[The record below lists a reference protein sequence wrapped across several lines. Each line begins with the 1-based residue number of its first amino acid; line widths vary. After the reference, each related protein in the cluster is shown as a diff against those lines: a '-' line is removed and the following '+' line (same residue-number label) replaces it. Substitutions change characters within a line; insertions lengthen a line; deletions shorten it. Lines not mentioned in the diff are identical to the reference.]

1 MMQVLFRTIGAWARR
16 LLLPASLLVLA
27 ACAAPPA
34 PPPPPSAYD
43 RAYSA
48 MMGAMA
54 DQGVRITD
62 AQQSAGIITGSRGN
76 ITVTATVKPRPDGSA
91 EVAFKTRGN
100 IQEDPQLIDRIG
112 TSYNA
117 RMGR

>member
-1 MMQVLFRTIGAWARR
+1 MRILTVTLGLWARR
-16 LLLPASLLVLA
+16 LLLPASLLVLV

-34 PPPPPSAYD
+34 PPPPPSTYD

-48 MMGAMA
+48 MLGAMA

-62 AQQSAGIITGSRGN
+62 AQQSTGVITGSRGN
-76 ITVTATVKPRPDGSA
+76 ITVTSTVKPRPDGSA

-112 TSYNA
+112 ASYNA

>member
-1 MMQVLFRTIGAWARR
+1 MKILTVTLGAWARR
-16 LLLPASLLVLA
+16 LLLPASLVVLA

-48 MMGAMA
+48 MLGAMA

-62 AQQSAGIITGSRGN
+62 AQQSTGIITGSRGN

-112 TSYNA
+112 ASYNA